1 MLLEQGWNFEIFC
14 GKAKEVEIFTF
25 QHLLD
30 WHLRQRKENFT
41 LRLKKSEKIKNLG
54 LKLNKRVD
62 MVLDCTFW
70 WVVGVCFEEGGVKN
84 GQVVG
89 LKSEKVGV
97 FGRFFF
103 RNENLKIS

>member
-1 MLLEQGWNFEIFC
+1 
-14 GKAKEVEIFTF
+14 
-25 QHLLD
+25 
-30 WHLRQRKENFT
+30 
-41 LRLKKSEKIKNLG
+41 
-54 LKLNKRVD
+54 
-62 MVLDCTFW
+62 MVLAFW

-84 GQVVG
+84 EQVVG